1 MSGSGLAGPL
11 LFWLDAG
18 MSEVRKFEML
28 KVARATSR
36 NLRMQA
42 AIYVWF
48 GVGFLG
54 DLFLQGLTWKTLCV
68 LGLACV
74 ALIHDQW
81 AKSRPAKF
89 LEMTEEKIR
98 GPLGWRKWGEIPR
111 DQVEEVVART
121 EGLVIAW
128 KKNGVP
134 WYTEVM
140 EMWFSAE
147 EWEKVRGALMEW
159 GNRGRGGCAYF

>member
-1 MSGSGLAGPL
+1 MK
-11 LFWLDAG
+11 

-28 KVARATSR
+28 RVARLAPSKLDWLLVF
-36 NLRMQA
+36 NAVVAL
-42 AIYVWF
+42 
-48 GVGFLG
+48 GFLRGFFG
-54 DLFLQGLTWKTLCV
+54 DGADLMCV
-68 LGLACV
+68 LGVLSV
-74 ALIHDQW
+74 VWVYRRW
-81 AKSRPAKF
+81 ASRRPAKF

-147 EWEKVRGALMEW
+147 EWAKVRAALMEW
-159 GNRGRGGCAYF
+159 GNRKAEVDALTFNRMDGIFLD